1 LYILTLLFSVFS
13 SPSFLHS
20 EGLGAQEV
28 ASHVR
33 FLCGVLGSSLAASNN
48 SSGDVASAG
57 HSTGKREREEDAMDQ
72 EEDEECPSDDHTASA
87 SGAIEA
93 LSSLLRNTRIA
104 NRAYVCAATVGVFV
118 RLSCF
123 GQGYTQRMQ
132 TETKSTKKKG
142 KKEKEEESAVLSGLN
157 KDIVDAIK
165 LVEGSGDS
173 SSSSGCGSFHV
184 SSEIAELAGVKLM
197 AILADIGN
205 QSLALLDVPAPVGAD
220 GKKRGDREKEPVT
233 EGPHSTL
240 LLDVAVA
247 TLEHLSTVGG
257 LTLLREAEEESD
269 DEGEGS
275 AALAAFGSVVA
286 SMKSLCPSSAPSLTL
301 LDAPLSHSVALKKPK
316 VALEITSGASDATTD
331 SDNSHS
337 SEGGGGKQRLKDSLY
352 GLLGHSIFHTLTSSA
367 VSMQALHD
375 LAEVSLRL
383 ISDLDIDIDAEG
395 VEASKA
401 HDRASKDKKTSDDSD
416 DEDDDDEDE
425 RPQSILF
432 DASMELLSVAGD
444 HAVKGVRDA
453 IKRAWNALCQV
464 HSLGCRVLS
473 VHCILH
479 VQGSRSIWGL
489 SLPILNA
496 IRFG

>member
-1 LYILTLLFSVFS
+1 
-13 SPSFLHS
+13 
-20 EGLGAQEV
+20 
-28 ASHVR
+28 VR
-33 FLCGVLGSSLAASNN
+33 FLCGVLGSSLAASNSS
-48 SSGDVASAG
+48 SSGDAASAG
-57 HSTGKREREEDAMDQ
+57 HSTGKRGREEGAMDP
-72 EEDEECPSDDHTASA
+72 EEDEESPSDDNTASA

-123 GQGYTQRMQ
+123 GQGNTQVQ
-132 TETKSTKKKG
+132 TDTKSTKKKG

-165 LVEGSGDS
+165 LVEGSGD

-220 GKKRGDREKEPVT
+220 GKNRRGDREKEPVT
-233 EGPHSTL
+233 EGLHSTL

-257 LTLLREAEEESD
+257 LTLRREAEEESD

-301 LDAPLSHSVALKKPK
+301 LDATLSHSVILKKPK

-367 VSMQALHD
+367 VSMQALLD

-383 ISDLDIDIDAEG
+383 VSDLDTDIDAE
-395 VEASKA
+395 AAKA
-401 HDRASKDKKTSDDSD
+401 DKRTLKNKKTSDDSD
-416 DEDDDDEDE
+416 DDEDEDDEDE

-464 HSLGCRVLS
+464 
-473 VHCILH
+473 
-479 VQGSRSIWGL
+479 RSSPSHGL
-489 SLPILNA
+489 SCVVCMLYA
-496 IRFG
+496 ACSGMS

>member
-1 LYILTLLFSVFS
+1 VPSTTLFYPL
-13 SPSFLHS
+13 

-33 FLCGVLGSSLAASNN
+33 FLCGVLGSSLAASN
-48 SSGDVASAG
+48 SSSSDAVSVG
-57 HSTGKREREEDAMDQ
+57 HGTGKSEREEGAMDQ
-72 EEDEECPSDDHTASA
+72 EENEDQSPSEDNTASA

-118 RLSCF
+118 RLACF
-123 GQGYTQRMQ
+123 GQGNTQVQ
-132 TETKSTKKKG
+132 TETKISKKKG

-157 KDIVDAIK
+157 KDIIDAIK
-165 LVEGSGDS
+165 LVEGSGD

-205 QSLALLDVPAPVGAD
+205 QSLALLDAPAPAVGAD
-220 GKKRGDREKEPVT
+220 GKKKRGDREKEAET

-247 TLEHLSTVGG
+247 TLEHLATVGG

-269 DEGEGS
+269 EEEEGS
-275 AALAAFGSVVA
+275 AALAAFGSVVS
-286 SMKSLCPSSAPSLTL
+286 SMRSLCPSSGPSLTL
-301 LDAPLSHSVALKKPK
+301 LDASLSHSAALKKPK

-352 GLLGHSIFHTLTSSA
+352 SLLGHSIFHTLTSSA

-383 ISDLDIDIDAEG
+383 ISDLDTDIDAEG
-395 VEASKA
+395 AEAAKR
-401 HDRASKDKKTSDDSD
+401 DQRAAIKDKKSASDDSD
-416 DEDDDDEDE
+416 DDDDDEDDDEDE

-453 IKRAWNALCQV
+453 IKRTWNALCQV
-464 HSLGCRVLS
+464 PSLS
-473 VHCILH
+473 
-479 VQGSRSIWGL
+479 
-489 SLPILNA
+489 
-496 IRFG
+496 